1 MYEKPDKEAILRLIA
16 ESPRPLTKRDIVSA
30 FGVRG
35 DDRRDIKD
43 MLRDLEA
50 DGEIVKTRGQEYTVP
65 KGLPSVAVVEVT
77 EIDIDGDVF
86 AKPAEWNETT
96 QGEVPKIEIVP
107 EPKKGHPALKE
118 GDRVLASLRRFSDRL
133 YEGKVI
139 RRLDDPRGTVMG
151 MLVRQKNG
159 YVLQP
164 ASKRAKHDFDVAQS
178 DLNDARD
185 GDLVVGEIQPARGL
199 QRKKVRITQVIGSKN
214 DPKAISLIALYEAGL
229 SEKFSAEVIAEANSF
244 LPSPHRG
251 EGQGEGAGGNTP
263 SPLPSP
269 SRERELWANREDL
282 RPYPLVTIDGVDA
295 RDFDDAVFAE
305 KEEDGY
311 HLIVAIA
318 DVAYYVRPG
327 SALDREALR
336 RGNSTYFPDRVVPM
350 LPEALSNDLCSLRP
364 KENRACMA
372 FHLWIDN
379 GGGLKKYKI
388 VRGIM
393 RSEARLTYDQVQ
405 AIHDYNVPS
414 SVVSTEAKRSGEIPD
429 PSTSLGMTVDKD
441 LNVLWPTIIKPLY
454 EAYEILDKARTQRGA
469 LDLDLPERK
478 ILIDENG
485 NMTGVKN
492 RERYDSH
499 KLIEEFM
506 ILANVA
512 AAAALEIRKAP
523 CVYRVHDRPSKEKLD
538 SAGEFLEAFG
548 LSLPKGQSVKPAQ
561 LNLILHKAKESPY
574 SHLVSE
580 VILRSQAQAI
590 YDPENI
596 GHFGL
601 ALQKYAHFTS
611 PIRRYADLLVHRS
624 LIKAYDLGP
633 GGLSEEEEVTL
644 EEKCE
649 HISQTERTSAEAERA
664 SIDRFTAKWMSQRI
678 GEAFSGRINGVTRF
692 GLFVTLDENGADGL
706 VPIRTLPSDYYIHDE
721 KQHALIGQRSKRIY
735 RLGANVRVRIVEAD
749 GFTGSSL
756 FELEGTEGA
765 DLQGLKFKPSNN
777 PLHGG
782 RNRHKDRSHK
792 DKKDRP
798 GKKSFKNKGGKKRR

>member
-30 FGVRG
+30 FGIRG
-35 DDRRDIKD
+35 DDRRNIKD

-86 AKPAEWNETT
+86 ARPTEWNEAT

-107 EPKKGHPALKE
+107 EPKKGHPGLKE

-199 QRKKVRITQVIGSKN
+199 QRKKVRITKVIGSRN

-229 SEKFSAEVIAEANSF
+229 SERFPADVVAAT
-244 LPSPHRG
+244 
-251 EGQGEGAGGNTP
+251 EGMTVPDLKG
-263 SPLPSP
+263 
-269 SRERELWANREDL
+269 REDL
-282 RPYPLVTIDGVDA
+282 RPYPLVTIDGADA

-414 SVVSTEAKRSGEIPD
+414 SVVSAEAKRSGDIPD

-454 EAYEILDKARTQRGA
+454 EAYEILDKARRQRGA

-561 LNLILHKAKESPY
+561 LNLLLHKAKESPY

-706 VPIRTLPSDYYIHDE
+706 VPIRTLPSDYYVHDE

-756 FELEGTEGA
+756 FEMEGSEGA

-777 PLHGG
+777 SLHGG

>member
-1 MYEKPDKEAILRLIA
+1 MNDKPDKNAILRLIA
-16 ESPRPLTKRDIVSA
+16 ESPSPLTKRDIVAA
-30 FGVRG
+30 FGIHG

-43 MLRDLEA
+43 WLRELAE
-50 DGEIVKTRGQEYTVP
+50 DGLIVKTRGQEYTIP
-65 KGLPSVAVVEVT
+65 KGLPSVAIVEVT

-86 AKPAEWNETT
+86 ARPVEWNVEI
-96 QGEVPKIEIVP
+96 QGPYPKIEIVHD
-107 EPKKGHPALKE
+107 EKKGHATLKE
-118 GDRVLASLRRFSDRL
+118 KDRALVSLRRFSDTL

-139 RRLDDPRGTVMG
+139 RRLDDPRGQVMG

-159 YVLQP
+159 FILQP
-164 ASKRAKHDFDVAQS
+164 ASKRAKHDFDVDQA
-178 DLNDARD
+178 DLNGATD
-185 GDLVVGEIQPARGL
+185 GDLVVAEMQPARGL
-199 QRKKVRITQVIGSKN
+199 LRKKVRITKVIGRRD

-229 SEKFSAEVIAEANSF
+229 SEDFPADVIRAT
-244 LPSPHRG
+244 
-251 EGQGEGAGGNTP
+251 EGMTVPDLKG
-263 SPLPSP
+263 
-269 SRERELWANREDL
+269 REDL
-282 RPYPLVTIDGVDA
+282 RPYPLVTIDGADA

-305 KEEDGY
+305 REEDGGY

-318 DVAYYVRPG
+318 DVSYYVRPG
-327 SALDREALR
+327 TPLDKEALR

-364 KENRACMA
+364 KENRACLA
-372 FHLWIDN
+372 FHMRIDTS
-379 GGGLKKYKI
+379 GHLKSYKI
-388 VRGIM
+388 VRGLM

-405 AIHDYNVPS
+405 DIHDRKILS
-414 SVVSTEAKRSGEIPD
+414 LQGED
-429 PSTSLGMTVDKD
+429 LGEGPHPGPLPEGRGSD
-441 LNVLWPTIIKPLY
+441 LDTLWNPIIKPLY
-454 EAYEILDKARTQRGA
+454 EAYAILDKARIQRGA
-469 LDLDLPERK
+469 LDLDLPERQ
-478 ILIDENG
+478 ILIDKNG

-492 RERYDSH
+492 RARFDSH

-512 AAAALEIRKAP
+512 AASALEARKAP
-523 CVYRVHDRPSKEKLD
+523 CVYRVHDRPSKVKLD

-561 LNLILHKAKESPY
+561 LNLILQKAKESPY

-590 YDPENI
+590 YDQENI

-601 ALQKYAHFTS
+601 ALERYAHFTS

-644 EEKCE
+644 DEKCQ

-664 SIDRFTAKWMSQRI
+664 SVDRFTAKWMSQRI
-678 GEAFSGRINGVTRF
+678 GDAFAGRINGVTRF

-706 VPIRTLPSDYYIHDE
+706 IPIRTLPSDYYIHDE

-756 FELEGTEGA
+756 FEMEGEASA
-765 DLQGLKFKPSNN
+765 DLPGVKFKPSNN
-777 PLHGG
+777 PSHHRKN
-782 RNRHKDRSHK
+782 RNADNKSKDRNG
-792 DKKDRP
+792 RP
-798 GKKSFKNKGGKKRR
+798 GKKTYGKKGGGKKRR